1 MGSQRNVRTDRPEKG
16 GKKKMKE
23 KKTKNGQPEE
33 CENRPTA
40 HVSAYA
46 TWMPWSSKNIVSI
59 IPLPSAA
66 IAISRQ

>member
-46 TWMPWSSKNIVSI
+46 S
-59 IPLPSAA
+59 
-66 IAISRQ
+66 